1 MITIEQSVADT
12 ILGNPM
18 GTATINGKD
27 YRIEQPTT
35 ATLIMVS
42 ALISQLPEI
51 DPDTPREKIIPT
63 LMTAATDCEPLGRV
77 AATLILGAK
86 RIRQKPIITIDTPT
100 TERRWSWR
108 HFRKIDKQVTKQTP
122 VFEIDYVA
130 QEVLENMNPE
140 QLNEFISNALSEA
153 HLADF
158 FVLTTSLR
166 TKSLL
171 SPTREVGETT
181 AYGLPSEAGQSI
193 GK

>member
-12 ILGNPM
+12 ILGNPI
-18 GTATINGKD
+18 GTASINGKD
-27 YRIEQPTT
+27 YRIEPPTT

-42 ALISQLPEI
+42 ALISQLPGI
-51 DPDTPREKIIPT
+51 DPETPHEQIIPT
-63 LMTAATDCEPLGRV
+63 LMTAAADCEPLGRI

-86 RIRQKPIITIDTPT
+86 RIRQEPIITIDNPA

-108 HFRKIDKQVTKQTP
+108 HFRKIEKQVKRQIP

-140 QLNEFISNALSEA
+140 QLNEFISKALSEA

-166 TKSLL
+166 TKNLL
-171 SPTREVGETT
+171 TPTREVDETT
-181 AYGLPSEAGQSI
+181 AYGQPSEAGQSI

>member
-12 ILGNPM
+12 ILGNPI
-18 GTATINGKD
+18 GTASINGKD
-27 YRIEQPTT
+27 YRIEPPTT

-42 ALISQLPEI
+42 ALISQLPGI
-51 DPDTPREKIIPT
+51 DPETPHEQIIPT
-63 LMTAATDCEPLGRV
+63 LMTAAADCEPLGRI

-86 RIRQKPIITIDTPT
+86 RIRLEPIITIDTPA

-108 HFRKIDKQVTKQTP
+108 HFRKIEKQVKRQIP

-140 QLNEFISNALSEA
+140 QLNEFISKALSEA

-166 TKSLL
+166 TKNLL
-171 SPTREVGETT
+171 TPTREVDETT
-181 AYGLPSEAGQSI
+181 AYGQPSEAGQSI

>member
-12 ILGNPM
+12 ILGNPI
-18 GTATINGKD
+18 GTASINGKD
-27 YRIEQPTT
+27 YRIEPPTT

-42 ALISQLPEI
+42 ALISQLPGI
-51 DPDTPREKIIPT
+51 DPETPHEQIIPT
-63 LMTAATDCEPLGRV
+63 LMTAAADCEPLGRI

-86 RIRQKPIITIDTPT
+86 RIRQEPIITIDTPA

-108 HFRKIDKQVTKQTP
+108 HFRKIEKQVKRQIP

-140 QLNEFISNALSEA
+140 QLNEFISKALSEA
-153 HLADF
+153 HRADF

-166 TKSLL
+166 TKNLL
-171 SPTREVGETT
+171 TPTREVDETT
-181 AYGLPSEAGQSI
+181 AYGQPSEAGQSI